1 MIDAQALNDILC
13 AVSTRERVKREQKD
27 EKKDEKRE
35 NDGRGI
41 ARMGGGIKVRIKEER
56 GKEQQMRKEKK

>member
-1 MIDAQALNDILC
+1 MCCLHKGK
-13 AVSTRERVKREQKD
+13 SKEGEKEKTR
-27 EKKDEKRE
+27 KKNGKRE